1 MFKFVTGALLAGTAF
16 VSTAAVAQDRAP
28 FTGPRVE
35 GIVGYDMLRS
45 GEKDDGTNTSANE
58 GDESIDGVAYGVG
71 VGYDFQVGGVV
82 LGVEG
87 EYTDSSGEQ
96 EFGET
101 VDGTE
106 FLGRIETG
114 RDLYIGGRIGVAL
127 APRTL
132 VYGKA
137 GYTNTTIESAFSG
150 GGDNV
155 DFDTSVDGWR
165 LGAGVEQMI
174 GTNVYIKGEY
184 RYSNYN
190 GLKLDDDLFGDED
203 FDIDLDRHQV
213 VFGVGLRF

>member
-1 MFKFVTGALLAGTAF
+1 MFKYVSGALLAGVAF
-16 VSTAAVAQDRAP
+16 LPAVASAQDRGP

-35 GIVGYDMLRS
+35 GVVGYDVLQS
-45 GEKDDGTNTSANE
+45 GEADDGTNTGGNE
-58 GDESIDGVAYGVG
+58 GDESVNGAVYGVG
-71 VGYDFQVGGVV
+71 AGFDFDLGGVV

-87 EYTDSSGEQ
+87 EYSDSTGEQ

-101 VDGTE
+101 IDGTD
-106 FLGRIETG
+106 FLGRIAVG
-114 RDLYIGGRIGVAL
+114 RDVYLGGRVGVTVT
-127 APRTL
+127 PRTL
-132 VYGKA
+132 VYAKG

-150 GGDNV
+150 AGDSV

-174 GTNVYIKGEY
+174 GTNVYAKAEY

-213 VFGVGLRF
+213 LAGVGLRF

>member
-1 MFKFVTGALLAGTAF
+1 MFKFVAGALLAGTAF
-16 VSTAAVAQDRAP
+16 VSTAAAAQERAP

-45 GEKDDGTNTSANE
+45 GEADDGTNTSENE
-58 GDESIDGVAYGVG
+58 GDESIDGAAYGIG
-71 VGYDFQVGGVV
+71 VGYDFQVGGLV

-87 EYTDSSGEQ
+87 EYVDSTGEQ

-101 VDGTE
+101 IDGTE
-106 FLGRIETG
+106 FLGTIETG
-114 RDLYIGGRIGVAL
+114 RDLYVGGRVGFTP

-137 GYTNTTIESAFSG
+137 GYTNTTIESAFTG

-174 GTNVYIKGEY
+174 GTNVYAKGEY

-190 GLKLDDDLFGDED
+190 GLSFDDDAFGDED
-203 FDIDLDRHQV
+203 LDVDLDRHQV
-213 VFGVGLRF
+213 MFGVGLRF

>member
-35 GIVGYDMLRS
+35 GMVGYDMLRS
-45 GEKDDGTNTSANE
+45 GEADDGTNTSENE

-82 LGVEG
+82 LGIEG
-87 EYTDSSGEQ
+87 EYSDSSGKQ

-137 GYTNTTIESAFSG
+137 GYTNTNIESAFTG

-174 GTNVYIKGEY
+174 GTNVYAKAEY

-213 VFGVGLRF
+213 MFGAGLRF

>member
-1 MFKFVTGALLAGTAF
+1 MFKFVAGALLAGTAF

-45 GEKDDGTNTSANE
+45 GEKEDGTNTSENE
-58 GDESIDGVAYGVG
+58 GDESIDGAAYGVG
-71 VGYDFQVGGVV
+71 VGYDFQLGGVV

-96 EFGET
+96 EFGESI
-101 VDGTE
+101 DGTE

-114 RDLYIGGRIGVAL
+114 RDIYVGGRIGFAV

-137 GYTNTTIESAFSG
+137 GYTNTTIESAFTG
-150 GGDNV
+150 GGDSV
-155 DFDTSVDGWR
+155 DFDTSVDGYR

-174 GTNVYIKGEY
+174 GNNVYAKGEY

-190 GLKLDDDLFGDED
+190 GLNLNDDLFGDED
-203 FDIDLDRHQV
+203 FDVDLDRHQV
-213 VFGVGLRF
+213 MFGLGLRF